1 MTHGNVSLLLHVL
14 AAAGLIAGAT
24 VQITAGVRVRASTTG
39 RELATWAAYARS
51 ASLIIAI
58 SAVVALGTGG
68 HLAGVLYRDS
78 DVNGFTVPF
87 VLYGIIGW
95 FLLLPI
101 GPMIGG
107 PRLKQLAEQGA
118 ELGDEP
124 LTPAIAA
131 AAVSG
136 NLWGAVHSLVGVAA
150 AYIWIMQAKPEAA
163 ATGIILLAGLVAG
176 WATGAYAAS
185 RSAPSGGH
193 PLIPGPDVSPPA
205 HNG

>member
-24 VQITAGVRVRASTTG
+24 VQITAGVRVRAATTG
-39 RELATWAAYARS
+39 RDLATWASYARS
-51 ASLIIAI
+51 AGLIIAV

-68 HLAGVLYRDS
+68 HLAGVLYGDS

-87 VLYGIIGW
+87 ILYGIIGW

-107 PRLKQLAEQGA
+107 PRLKRLAEQGE
-118 ELGDEP
+118 ELGDAP
-124 LTPAIAA
+124 LPPAVAA
-131 AAVSG
+131 EAVSG

-150 AYIWIMQAKPEAA
+150 AYIWIMQAKPAAA
-163 ATGIILLAGLVAG
+163 ATGIILLAGLVVG
-176 WATGAYAAS
+176 WASGAFAAS
-185 RSAPSGGH
+185 RSAPSGGY
-193 PLIPGPDVSPPA
+193 PLVPGPAVPPPA
-205 HNG
+205 DNG